1 MILAELAALK
11 AKVVN
16 CRACGL
22 RAGCQQV
29 VFGEG
34 YPGLMVIGEGPGAD
48 EDRLGR
54 PFVGKAGQLLDK
66 ILASGGF
73 DRHRNAYIANVVK
86 CRPPGNRV
94 PTPTECLACLPYLRE
109 QMYILQPKVVLLLG
123 ATALRGVLGVTEGIT
138 KARGTGLNRTAS
150 GICPPS
156 IRRRFYGTPG
166 GKLRSGPISNRSFG
180 STGNWWIRSIP
191 ARLFPLRRAKLRE
204 FDICRPDPV
213 LFRRVQENIMR

>member
-1 MILAELAALK
+1 MILAELAAFK

-138 KARGTGLNRTAS
+138 KARGNWIEQDGVWYLPTFHPAALLRD
-150 GICPPS
+150 P
-156 IRRRFYGTPG
+156 RRKVEVWADIQSLFWKYRELVDPQHTSPF
-166 GKLRSGPISNRSFG
+166 
-180 STGNWWIRSIP
+180 IP
-191 ARLFPLRRAKLRE
+191 A
-204 FDICRPDPV
+204 
-213 LFRRVQENIMR
+213 

>member
-138 KARGTGLNRTAS
+138 KARGNWIEQDGVWYLPAFHPAALLRD
-150 GICPPS
+150 P
-156 IRRRFYGTPG
+156 RRKVEVWADIQSLFWKYRELVDPQHTSPF
-166 GKLRSGPISNRSFG
+166 
-180 STGNWWIRSIP
+180 IP
-191 ARLFPLRRAKLRE
+191 A
-204 FDICRPDPV
+204 
-213 LFRRVQENIMR
+213 